1 MKKLITLALACAL
14 AFVPAVALSGCEGW
28 ETVSSGGI
36 AVDSV
41 ERDDKGYIVEE
52 AAKEAAFT
60 MAEVMEAEVTSV
72 STELDESS
80 DPVKWTV
87 NFDANGTSYHYVV
100 NAENGDLIDF
110 SSLSLDFSL

>member
-1 MKKLITLALACAL
+1 MKRLATIAIAVALACGAPVAL
-14 AFVPAVALSGCEGW
+14 AGCGDGW

-41 ERDDKGYIVEE
+41 ERDENGYIVED

-60 MAEVMEAEVTSV
+60 MAEVMEAECTLVDAN
-72 STELDESS
+72 LDTAG
-80 DPVKWTV
+80 DPVTWTV

-110 SSLSLDFSL
+110 SSFG